1 MKSDSFKEYVLE
13 QLQEL
18 GAVDCR
24 AMFGGHGLYLGVL
37 FFGILHQ
44 GRFYLK
50 TDPTNRSDYE
60 RRGMKPFRPHGRQT
74 MKYHEVPADVLEDK
88 TELARWAAKS
98 ISVAKGASRTSRS
111 RKMG

>member
-1 MKSDSFKEYVLE
+1 MKSNSFKEYILD

-18 GAVDCR
+18 GSVECR
-24 AMFGGHGLYLGVL
+24 AMFGGHGLYLGAL

-50 TDPTNRSDYE
+50 TDSTNQADYE

-74 MKYHEVPADVLEDK
+74 MKYHEVPAEVLEEK
-88 TELARWAAKS
+88 SALVAWAITSVRIAKAAKTRS
-98 ISVAKGASRTSRS
+98 GS
-111 RKMG
+111 RKAS